1 MNGLKEMLID
11 RILGL
16 SINSIVKKTNKL
28 LGRESICTLTK
39 WRSN

>member
-16 SINSIVKKTNKL
+16 SINSIVKYNIN
-28 LGRESICTLTK
+28 LGRESICTITK
-39 WRSN
+39 RRSN